1 MIGTIVGI
9 LVGIGVIASAASGQ
23 LQVWPIGGAIVLV
36 LIGFLIPR
44 TIGMML
50 TMVALLSL
58 VAFVFGLLTG
68 LFSSAWA
75 ALAIGVICFVGQFL
89 IGTVRRD
96 AT

>member
-1 MIGTIVGI
+1 MIGTILGI
-9 LVGIGVIASAASGQ
+9 VIGIGVISSAATGQ

-50 TMVALLSL
+50 FMVALLSL
-58 VAFVFGLLTG
+58 VAFVFGLITG
-68 LFSSAWA
+68 HFSSAWA
-75 ALAIGVICFVGQFL
+75 ALAIGVICFVGQII
-89 IGTVRRD
+89 IGAVRRD